1 MTSIS
6 VYQADTAGCYLYELT
21 AHALAL
27 QPDAYNIPAG
37 AYTDAPPPA
46 PVGMIQRRTAGGWET
61 VEDHRKAALWLDHG
75 TPYTLGEDH
84 EGQTYDGL
92 GPLPVWLHT
101 TEPPAPP
108 LPAVEAQASAPA
120 AINAG
125 CEQAI
130 AAISADYPASEV
142 LSWPKQEAEAR
153 ACVAD
158 TGAPTPLLDAL
169 AAARS
174 VGKAELAGRV
184 IAKADAYAAYSGAL
198 IGRRQAL
205 EDALDALPA
214 DAAAEQ
220 IAAIVW

>member
-1 MTSIS
+1 MNSIL
-6 VYQADTAGCYLYELT
+6 VYQTDAAGCYLYEQA

-37 AYTDAPPPA
+37 AYIDAPPPA
-46 PVGMIQRRTAGGWET
+46 PAGMIQRRTASGWET

-75 TPYTLGEDH
+75 TPYTFGEDH
-84 EGQTYDGL
+84 DGQTYDGL
-92 GPLPVWLHT
+92 GPLPVWLCT
-101 TEPPAPP
+101 AEPPAPP
-108 LPAVEAQASAPA
+108 LSVADAKARALA

-153 ACVAD
+153 AYTAD
-158 TGAPTPLLDAL
+158 PGAPTPLLDAL

-184 IAKADAYAAYSGAL
+184 IAKANAYAAYSGAL